1 VARFLLP
8 RLKEA
13 AGVMNMAKL
22 IDFYFEKPVKG
33 GGVPDLT
40 AEKGGKGLFIIE
52 AKFKKKIAKIERDID
67 PRDPEVIIQAFNYAG
82 LGGFPYYATCNSKRL
97 ILFQLRSGIKA
108 LESEIASFE
117 YAQDSDWAEKFLKAV
132 LGLLPVELK
141 PLDHILVDTLLE
153 AFADLYPEFLSAL
166 KAKLDDRK
174 FRDSYIDWLESQG
187 LRLND
192 QTNRIIAKQTTYLQL
207 NKLLFYQVI
216 RVIYPNKLLP
226 LKIGEDEDVSDALC
240 RFFTAAKK
248 IDYTPVF
255 QEDLI
260 SEIPFTP
267 RAEERVRTLLDTL
280 SEFDFSKMESD
291 FIGRIYERLIPPLE
305 RKRLGQFYTPP
316 EIVDLIARLAI
327 RNPDDIVM
335 DPGCGSG
342 TFLVGSYHRLR
353 KLKNIPRRIE
363 GPIAESFHQE
373 LLKQLYGVDI
383 NQFPAHL
390 TVINLAIQ
398 NPRARIEK
406 VNTVVSDVFDIKP
419 GQATLSGFDS
429 ITTEGKPILVKM
441 PSVVDAIVANPPY
454 IEQELL
460 GAKEKKKIKE
470 LIEWEYPQKLFLGV
484 PGKSTKN
491 AIILDR
497 QSDIYIYFYIHG
509 IRFLK
514 NRGRLGFISSN
525 KWLEVNYG
533 KPFQQFLM
541 TYTRVLYVIEFDR
554 AVFAD
559 AEVNT
564 VVVILEKESDKQKR
578 SRNVIKFIRLKKH
591 MDIETEIKL
600 IENLSESHEDDKIR
614 VNLVRQGE
622 ITEGKWSINLRAPP
636 VLQKI
641 LGNARVKPLNR
652 VAEVFRGPTTGCD
665 NFFVLSEE
673 DVERFGIESRF
684 LKPCVSSPKRIRGL
698 LIEKNKIKEYL
709 FLVNE
714 PKGALEGTNALKYIE
729 YGERLEVEPRKG
741 SYRKKLRIPDLETMK
756 NREPWYSLPDYEAP
770 PILLVKMLDKR
781 PRALWNK
788 TRALASNLF
797 YYVIP
802 KAKDDQLILL
812 GFLNSSLAAFLTE
825 LFGRSYGGGVL
836 ELAAY
841 ELKQLPAI
849 DPSVLSSRE
858 KIEISDAFLALA
870 QIEEEESKVEKAL
883 ERVRSKSKK
892 DRGLFETDV
901 QEKLVELARAQEKAI
916 QALDRAICEALGLSA
931 DDLKHIKEG
940 LKSAQELRRLRS
952 QG

>member
-1 VARFLLP
+1 
-8 RLKEA
+8 
-13 AGVMNMAKL
+13 
-22 IDFYFEKPVKG
+22 
-33 GGVPDLT
+33 
-40 AEKGGKGLFIIE
+40 
-52 AKFKKKIAKIERDID
+52 
-67 PRDPEVIIQAFNYAG
+67 
-82 LGGFPYYATCNSKRL
+82 
-97 ILFQLRSGIKA
+97 
-108 LESEIASFE
+108 
-117 YAQDSDWAEKFLKAV
+117 
-132 LGLLPVELK
+132 
-141 PLDHILVDTLLE
+141 
-153 AFADLYPEFLSAL
+153 
-166 KAKLDDRK
+166 
-174 FRDSYIDWLESQG
+174 
-187 LRLND
+187 
-192 QTNRIIAKQTTYLQL
+192 
-207 NKLLFYQVI
+207 
-216 RVIYPNKLLP
+216 
-226 LKIGEDEDVSDALC
+226 
-240 RFFTAAKK
+240 
-248 IDYTPVF
+248 
-255 QEDLI
+255 
-260 SEIPFTP
+260 
-267 RAEERVRTLLDTL
+267 
-280 SEFDFSKMESD
+280 
-291 FIGRIYERLIPPLE
+291 
-305 RKRLGQFYTPP
+305 
-316 EIVDLIARLAI
+316 
-327 RNPDDIVM
+327 
-335 DPGCGSG
+335 
-342 TFLVGSYHRLR
+342 
-353 KLKNIPRRIE
+353 
-363 GPIAESFHQE
+363 
-373 LLKQLYGVDI
+373 
-383 NQFPAHL
+383 
-390 TVINLAIQ
+390 
-398 NPRARIEK
+398 
-406 VNTVVSDVFDIKP
+406 
-419 GQATLSGFDS
+419 
-429 ITTEGKPILVKM
+429 
-441 PSVVDAIVANPPY
+441 
-454 IEQELL
+454 
-460 GAKEKKKIKE
+460 
-470 LIEWEYPQKLFLGV
+470 
-484 PGKSTKN
+484 
-491 AIILDR
+491 
-497 QSDIYIYFYIHG
+497 
-509 IRFLK
+509 
-514 NRGRLGFISSN
+514 
-525 KWLEVNYG
+525 
-533 KPFQQFLM
+533 
-541 TYTRVLYVIEFDR
+541 
-554 AVFAD
+554 
-559 AEVNT
+559 
-564 VVVILEKESDKQKR
+564 VVILEKESDKQKR